1 MDIKK
6 TIEPKSDQLNADDL
20 ISGSKN
26 IKITD
31 VKMLDSEVQP
41 VSINFKGDNGKPY
54 KPSKGMRRVLVQL
67 YGAEASNF
75 IGKSL
80 TLFRDE
86 NVKFG
91 GAEVGGIRISHA
103 SDIEKPTRVLETV
116 SKGKR
121 RPITIEPL
129 VIKKPPIKDVEKAK
143 EAIDKGTY
151 TFDQIDEM
159 YELTESQIKQLKK

>member
-1 MDIKK
+1 MDITK
-6 TIEPKSDQLNADDL
+6 TIEPKSDQLNSDDL

-41 VSINFKGDNGKPY
+41 VSIFFKGDNEKPY

-67 YGAEASNF
+67 WGADASKF
-75 IGKSL
+75 TGKSL

-91 GAEVGGIRISHA
+91 GTEVGGIRISHA

-121 RPITIEPL
+121 RPLTIEPL
-129 VIKKPPIKDVEKAK
+129 IIKKPKIQDVDKAK
-143 EAIDKGTY
+143 EAIEKGTY
-151 TFDQIDEM
+151 TFEQIDKM
-159 YELTESQIKQLKK
+159 YELTEEQIKQLKK